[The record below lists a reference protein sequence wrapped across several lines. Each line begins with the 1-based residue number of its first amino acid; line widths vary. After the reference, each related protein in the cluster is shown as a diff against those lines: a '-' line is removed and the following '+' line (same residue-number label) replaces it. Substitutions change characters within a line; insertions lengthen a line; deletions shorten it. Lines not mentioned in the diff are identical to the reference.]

1 MNKKC
6 SIKDE
11 GVKKLSAEQQESAIR
26 AKSLYDYVKNNPD
39 VELISPVDMPTD
51 EEVEELDRYDTWAK
65 GTKNDI
71 QVINTIAK
79 KLAREQYARWDNY
92 SCPMKSR
99 HKTQLMIGLSRLIP
113 TFIKH
118 NKLDSYL
125 TVKQI
130 LLHIATVCTESL
142 HKGDEVAWS
151 TVDHM
156 TEELVAQGNDE
167 RDPWKEGDDMA

>member
-39 VELISPVDMPTD
+39 VELISPVDMPTA
-51 EEVEELDRYDTWAK
+51 EEVEKLDRCDTSAK
-65 GTKNDI
+65 GTKTDI
-71 QVINTIAK
+71 QILNAIAK
-79 KLAREQYARWDNY
+79 KLAREQYAGWDNH

-99 HKTQLMIGLSRLIP
+99 HKTQLMIGLSFLIP

-125 TVKQI
+125 TVRQI
-130 LLHIATVCTESL
+130 LLHIATGCTESN
-142 HKGDEVAWS
+142 HKGNQVAWS

-156 TEELVAQGNDE
+156 TEELVAQGNDD
-167 RDPWKEGDDMA
+167 RDP